1 MKALILL
8 SSLSL
13 SISAF
18 AQQVIIQQ
26 QTTTTTTTSP
36 YFQNPGWG
44 INTQFQTFP
53 NQVNYM
59 TDPNV
64 QIQTW
69 GVPGLGCSDP
79 VMQVQPQYYID
90 PFTGMPVYMD
100 QFIQQQPQQQ
110 YYVDQF
116 GNYIPVNQPQQQII
130 YQQQQPIQQQYYPV
144 QQTQVMQNP
153 VYYAPD
159 ASSFSLMIQQISAQS
174 FDENRLQVAQQI
186 LMSNRITSAQV
197 TDIARLFSFES
208 TRLQFAK
215 FAYSYVLDPNSFF
228 MVNNAFS
235 FSSSVDEL
243 HRFITGSR

>member
-13 SISAF
+13 SIAAF

-26 QTTTTTTTSP
+26 QTTTTTATSP

-44 INTQFQTFP
+44 LNTQFQTYP
-53 NQVNYM
+53 NQFNYLV
-59 TDPNV
+59 DPNV

-69 GVPGLGCSDP
+69 GTPSFGCADP

-90 PFTGMPVYMD
+90 PFTGQPVYVE
-100 QFIQQQPQQQ
+100 QFVQPQQQ

-116 GNYIPVNQPQQQII
+116 GNYIPVGQPQQQVI
-130 YQQQQPIQQQYYPV
+130 YQQQVPVQQQYYQV
-144 QQTQVMQNP
+144 QPTQVMQNQA
-153 VYYAPD
+153 YYAPD

-186 LMSNRITSAQV
+186 VMSNRVTSAQV

-215 FAYSYVLDPNSFF
+215 FAYAYVLDPNSFF
-228 MVNNAFS
+228 MVNNAFT
-235 FSSSVDEL
+235 FSSSVDDL

>member
-1 MKALILL
+1 MKALVLL
-8 SSLSL
+8 SSLSM

-44 INTQFQTFP
+44 VNTQFQTFP
-53 NQVNYM
+53 NQFNYFV
-59 TDPNV
+59 DPNV
-64 QIQTW
+64 QMQTW
-69 GVPGLGCSDP
+69 GTPGLGCDDP

-90 PFTGMPVYMD
+90 PFTGQPVYVE
-100 QFIQQQPQQQ
+100 QFVQPQQQ

-116 GNYIPVNQPQQQII
+116 GNYIPIGQPQQQII
-130 YQQQQPIQQQYYPV
+130 YQQQQPLQQQFFQV
-144 QQTQVMQNP
+144 QPTQVMQNP
-153 VYYAPD
+153 VMFAPD
-159 ASSFSLMIQQISAQS
+159 AASFSMMIQQISSQP
-174 FDENRLQVAQQI
+174 FEDNRLQVAQQI
-186 LMSNRITSAQV
+186 VMSNRVTSAQV
-197 TDIARLFSFES
+197 TDIMRLFSFES

-215 FAYSYVLDPNSFF
+215 FAYGYVIDPNSFF

-235 FSSSVDEL
+235 FSSSVDDL

>member
-13 SISAF
+13 SISTF

-53 NQVNYM
+53 NQFNYFV
-59 TDPNV
+59 DPNV
-64 QIQTW
+64 QMQTW
-69 GVPGLGCSDP
+69 GTPGFGCADP

-90 PFTGMPVYMD
+90 PFTGQPVYVE
-100 QFIQQQPQQQ
+100 QYVQPQQQ

-116 GNYIPVNQPQQQII
+116 GNYIPVGQPQQQQII
-130 YQQQQPIQQQYYPV
+130 YQQQLPVQQQYYQV
-144 QQTQVMQNP
+144 QPTQVMQNP
-153 VYYAPD
+153 AVFAPD
-159 ASSFSLMIQQISAQS
+159 AASFSMMIQQISAQS
-174 FDENRLQVAQQI
+174 FDDNRLQVAQQI
-186 LMSNRITSAQV
+186 VMSNRVTSAQV

-208 TRLQFAK
+208 TRLKFAK
-215 FAYSYVLDPNSFF
+215 FAYAYVLDPNSYF

-235 FSSSVDEL
+235 FSSSVDDL

>member
-1 MKALILL
+1 
-8 SSLSL
+8 
-13 SISAF
+13 
-18 AQQVIIQQ
+18 
-26 QTTTTTTTSP
+26 
-36 YFQNPGWG
+36 
-44 INTQFQTFP
+44 
-53 NQVNYM
+53 
-59 TDPNV
+59 
-64 QIQTW
+64 
-69 GVPGLGCSDP
+69 
-79 VMQVQPQYYID
+79 
-90 PFTGMPVYMD
+90 MPVYVD

-130 YQQQQPIQQQYYPV
+130 YQHQQPIQQQYYPV

-186 LMSNRITSAQV
+186 VMSNRVTSAQV

-215 FAYSYVLDPNSFF
+215 FAYAYVLDPNSFF
-228 MVNNAFS
+228 MVNNAFT
-235 FSSSVDEL
+235 FSSSVDDL